1 MDFTCDLSSCVLNK
15 RGECMKTF
23 FEECPYYAEVLRK
36 RIERQK
42 QLEFAKKWAKD
53 YNEKVTK
60 EKEKEDEQDK

>member
-23 FEECPYYAEVLRK
+23 YGECPYYREVLAK
-36 RIERQK
+36 RIERK
-42 QLEFAKKWAKD
+42 KKLEFAKEWAKD

-60 EKEKEDEQDK
+60 EKEK